1 MNAND
6 SVQSPKKVAI
16 RARPWGRIFIGAVT
30 FGVPASLM
38 CLIVGYLAVS
48 NQLIYFADSP
58 AEFVRFQNYRYF
70 GPIGIVVGALL
81 SFWSLRVI
89 WFGLTRTVSLEE
101 TPDGFR
107 VANHTDAPWKLAPLH
122 VTGPFDIEWRRDS
135 QIVIKTAKGKAHLW
149 RTLLDKNVDVDAW
162 LDCQQKR
169 LAAKGP

>member
-1 MNAND
+1 
-6 SVQSPKKVAI
+6 
-16 RARPWGRIFIGAVT
+16 
-30 FGVPASLM
+30 M